1 MPETPEI
8 PAHYRRDRFDPV
20 PELVAMARETPL
32 VETDVTIGPSR
43 QLGWVATGHAEVRA
57 VLSDTERFST
67 RPPADS
73 EEDAQNLVQAGNLL
87 QYDPPD
93 HTRLRKLLTAEYT
106 VRRMRRLEPRVEEV
120 VEDCLDTMERI
131 GRPADLVRYF
141 AWPIPGLVSCELL
154 GVPRDDQTELAR
166 YLDITRDVGRTQEQ
180 QLAAGKAYWAYMG
193 QLAERRRR
201 NPGEDMIGN
210 LVREQ
215 GSAISDAELA
225 GIGATVMAAGFEQV
239 ASIIGLGTLLLLEH
253 PDQLALW
260 RDNPELTDRAVEEM
274 VRYLTVIHTASPR
287 TALEDVTI
295 GGQQIKAGESVAC
308 SLLAANRVPAA
319 GEPEDRFDITREP
332 TPHMAFGHG
341 IHHCLGAPL
350 ARMELRIAFPALLRR
365 FPGLRL
371 AVPPEKVRFRPARS
385 RQYALESL
393 PVEW

>member
-20 PELVAMARETPL
+20 PELVRMARETPL
-32 VETDVTIGPSR
+32 VETDVTIGPSE
-43 QLGWVATGHAEVRA
+43 QVGWVATGHAEVRA
-57 VLSDTERFST
+57 VLADAERFST

-73 EEDAQNLVQAGNLL
+73 EEDAESLVQAGNLL

-93 HTRLRKLLTAEYT
+93 HTRLRKLLTPEYT
-106 VRRMRRLEPRVEEV
+106 VRKMRRLEPRIEEIV
-120 VEDCLDTMERI
+120 QDCLDTMERV

-141 AWPIPGLVSCELL
+141 AWPIPGLASCELL

-166 YLDITRDVGRTQEQ
+166 YLDITRDVGRSQEQ

-201 NPGEDMIGN
+201 NPGDDMLGS

-215 GSAISDAELA
+215 GAAVSDAELA

-239 ASIIGLGTLLLLEH
+239 ASILGLGTLLLLEH

-260 RDNPELTDRAVEEM
+260 RAQPELTDRAVEE
-274 VRYLTVIHTASPR
+274 VLRYLTVIHTASPR

-295 GGQQIKAGESVAC
+295 GGRTIKAGQSVAC
-308 SLLAANRVPAA
+308 SLLAANRVPAP
-319 GEPEDRFDITREP
+319 GEPADRFDITREP
-332 TPHMAFGHG
+332 ATHMAFGHG

-365 FPGLRL
+365 FPDLRL
-371 AVPPEKVRFRPARS
+371 AVPHERVRFRPARS

-393 PVEW
+393 PVTW